1 MTKFFSIFAATIFAT
16 SAMAQDA
23 LYDDPLPQDAA
34 FVRAIGLEMTQFF
47 GVDVPADLGED
58 YAVLTANSVEGI
70 EPGQYV
76 TLLAYGTV
84 LIEAE
89 RGTGSKVLVQFLN
102 LTEATASLALA
113 DNSVTIIGDIAVNSI
128 GAREVNPVKLPM
140 AAYAGDAVIG
150 EAFELTLERG
160 KNPTIIADA
169 SGSRVLIS
177 EVIRTDL
184 D

>member
-1 MTKFFSIFAATIFAT
+1 MTIRFLAVVATMLAT
-16 SAMAQDA
+16 NVMAQEG
-23 LYDDPLPQDAA
+23 LYDAPFPQDAT
-34 FVRAIGLEMTQFF
+34 FVRMIGGGQPNYF
-47 GVDVPADLGED
+47 GVSVPDTIGEN
-58 YAVLTANSVEGI
+58 YAVLHALQIDGL
-70 EPGQYV
+70 EPGQFV
-76 TLLAYGTV
+76 TLLADGTV
-84 LIEAE
+84 LIEAD

-113 DNSVTIIGDIAVNSI
+113 DNSVTIIGDVAVNSI
-128 GAREVNPVKLPM
+128 GAREVNPVKVPM
-140 AAYAGDAVIG
+140 AVYAGDAVVG